1 MQRCSASKKG
11 LAYLPLVKSAGAVLF
26 LVSLGACTNNQI
38 ELPNVEV
45 PNMKVTLP
53 DVDTSSPLAGEIIE
67 GDYIAAYSK
76 IARGLRQCWLKEG
89 TPLSKTQF
97 FARNKTTGAEKKS
110 DIFIHK
116 PAQAPKRGPRI
127 FSIHLKPEGKGTKI
141 HLDNRS
147 LAAKTEAN
155 VTKDIRAWVKG
166 SQGCIDH
173 KAEEG
178 QEKAEVKTSEKK
190 NIPLPNKKV
199 AP

>member
-1 MQRCSASKKG
+1 MQTCSGHESCSACQLVSK
-11 LAYLPLVKSAGAVLF
+11 YAGAVLVF
-26 LVSLGACTNNQI
+26 FAILNLTACAKNQI
-38 ELPNVEV
+38 ELPTVEV
-45 PNMKVTLP
+45 PNVKVSLP
-53 DVDTSSPLAGEIIE
+53 DVDTSSPLAGELIE
-67 GDYIAAYSK
+67 GDYIAVYSK

-97 FARNKTTGAEKKS
+97 FARNRTTGAEKKS

-178 QEKAEVKTSEKK
+178 HEKAEVKTSEKK
-190 NIPLPNKKV
+190 NIPLPNKK
-199 AP
+199 

>member
-127 FSIHLKPEGKGTKI
+127 FSIQLKPEGKGTKI

>member
-97 FARNKTTGAEKKS
+97 FARNKTTGTEKKS

-190 NIPLPNKKV
+190 NIPLPNKK
-199 AP
+199 